1 MKPMGL
7 LPILLLLGVGITSVV
22 TDGQIS
28 AYQTPVQSNVPVGQ
42 TIDVTLQITNVGSN
56 ATQAQVIAVLPDGLA
71 TPSQSIWAGMLPPGD
86 QQVIRYP
93 VVATRSGDYT
103 VVSQISYMDEIGR
116 ESYLSMES
124 SLSATGGSNPGELSP
139 GPYPSGPGGYN
150 EDQGGIRP
158 MVGGPRDYGNSG
170 APGYSE
176 GSLSDPGS
184 GVQDNSQ
191 SSLVD
196 QGSDIFRRSG
206 RGLGSHHG
214 SGVQDNSQSS
224 LSDQGSGVQYNMG
237 YGSNAGV

>member
-42 TIDVTLQITNVGSN
+42 TIDVTLKITNVGSN
-56 ATQAQVIAVLPDGLA
+56 ATQAQVMAVLPDGLA
-71 TPSQSIWAGMLPPGD
+71 TPSQSVWAGMLPPGD

-124 SLSATGGSNPGELSP
+124 SLSATSGSNPGESSP
-139 GPYPSGPGGYN
+139 GPHPSGPGGYQ
-150 EDQGGIRP
+150 EDQGGIGP
-158 MVGGPRDYGNSG
+158 MFGGPQGYGNSG
-170 APGYSE
+170 VQDYSE
-176 GSLSDPGS
+176 GSLSDSGS

-196 QGSDIFRRSG
+196 QGSSILHRPG
-206 RGLGSHHG
+206 RGPGGHPG
-214 SGVQDNSQSS
+214 SGVQDN
-224 LSDQGSGVQYNMG
+224 MG
-237 YGSNAGV
+237 YGSNSSVQNSAGSGASGQPTA